1 MEKLLAIITAIE
13 PILISGIGLLSMII
27 VPLLVKALFDKL
39 SLEQQRFAYDIAK
52 GVVKGLDLI
61 DDKTGTKLD
70 DALLDVAR
78 QVEEQIGRKLKQ
90 HEQKA
95 ISNAVFAAKRKTK
108 LP

>member
-1 MEKLLAIITAIE
+1 MEKILAVLAAVE
-13 PILISGIGLLSMII
+13 PILISGIGLLAMII
-27 VPLLVKALFDKL
+27 VPMLVKALFDKL
-39 SLEQQRFAYDIAK
+39 NLEQQRFAYDLAK

-70 DALLDVAR
+70 DALLDVAK

-90 HEQKA
+90 REQRA
-95 ISNAVFAAKRKTK
+95 VTNAVLAARRKTK